1 MRRIIFLFLCS
12 LACTNLSARAQQVS
26 SSPSP
31 IINDLKMLTTFEL
44 GMGKLLNDKQTVK
57 PSTIL
62 KQLKSEP
69 RLKQPFRFA
78 PPGTRRLEPA
88 DIYNLRLASTVLV
101 GDIAKCG
108 ECPLNHGDMAGGV
121 AIASNLVLTAYHV
134 IDSGDV
140 LAQGVMSFDGV
151 VRPIRRIVAAD
162 EDSDLAVV
170 QTDGPPL
177 RPAPVSGGDRVGEAV
192 IALSH
197 PAGRYY
203 MLTEGRIARFT
214 RYPLDEDKPQKGSYE
229 AMEITADFAWGASGG
244 PVYNLR
250 GEVCGI
256 IVTTESIYY
265 EQTRK
270 RQTDLQMVIKAC
282 APVRAI
288 RSLLKP
294 VATP

>member
-1 MRRIIFLFLCS
+1 MRCLLVLFLFS
-12 LACTNLSARAQQVS
+12 LSCTGLSARAQVANAA
-26 SSPSP
+26 PSP
-31 IINDLKMLTTFEL
+31 VIDDLKILSTFEQ
-44 GMGKLLNDKQTVK
+44 GMTKLMEAKRTVK
-57 PSTIL
+57 PAVIL

-69 RLKQPFRFA
+69 RLQEAFPFA
-78 PPGTRRLEPA
+78 PPGIRRLEPA

-121 AIASNLVLTAYHV
+121 AIATNLVLTAYHV
-134 IDSGDV
+134 IDSGEV

-162 EDSDLAVV
+162 EDTDLAVIE
-170 QTDGPPL
+170 TDGPPL
-177 RPAPVSGGDRVGEAV
+177 RPAPISGGDRVGEAV

-214 RYPLDEDKPQKGSYE
+214 RYPLDEDRHEKGSYE

-244 PVYNLR
+244 PVYNLL

>member
-1 MRRIIFLFLCS
+1 MPKLILLFVFVCCCS
-12 LACTNLSARAQQVS
+12 AHAQVGKAA
-26 SSPSP
+26 PSP
-31 IINDLKMLTTFEL
+31 VIDDLKMLSTFEDGL
-44 GMGKLLNDKQTVK
+44 TKLMQAKKTEK
-57 PSTIL
+57 PAVIL

-69 RLKQPFRFA
+69 RLMRSFRLA
-78 PPGTRRLEPA
+78 PPGTRKLEPA
-88 DIYNLRLASTVLV
+88 DLYNLRLASTVLV

-121 AIASNLVLTAYHV
+121 AIATNLVLTAYHV
-134 IDSGDV
+134 LDAGDV
-140 LAQGVMSFDGV
+140 LAHGVMSFDGV
-151 VRPIRRIVAAD
+151 VRPVRRVVVAD
-162 EDSDLAVV
+162 KESDLAVIETV
-170 QTDGPPL
+170 GAIL
-177 RPAPVSGGDRVGEAV
+177 RPAPISSGDRVGETV
-192 IALSH
+192 CALSH

-203 MLTEGRIARFT
+203 MLTTGQIARFT
-214 RYPLDEDKPQKGSYE
+214 RYPIDEDKPRAGFYE

-288 RSLLKP
+288 RALLKP
-294 VATP
+294 VVATP